1 MRTSC
6 LLAAAAFLLFAGS
19 AAAEQ
24 MALAAEQQVPLILKV
39 LTYDRQF
46 EARTKGT
53 EVAIG
58 IVYDPADRDSA
69 KATDEIS
76 STLFKWSGKTVKK
89 LPIKYFTIE
98 YVSHD
103 QVEKFV
109 KQKNI
114 NVIYVA
120 PGNSKNLASLT
131 KMSQALGITS
141 VTGVPDYVRKGVA
154 VGIGVVQDRPQ
165 VLINLTSSKS
175 EGSDFDAS
183 LLRLATVWR

>member
-120 PGNSKNLASLT
+120 PGNSKNLTSLT

>member
-1 MRTSC
+1 MRTPC
-6 LLAAAAFLLFAGS
+6 LLAAAALLVFACN

-24 MALAAEQQVPLILKV
+24 MALSAEQQVPLILKV

-46 EARTKGT
+46 EARMKGT

-76 STLFKWSGKTVKK
+76 STLFKWSGKTVKR

-109 KQKNI
+109 KQKTI
-114 NVIYVA
+114 NVLYIA
-120 PGNSKNLASLT
+120 PGNSKNLVSLT

-141 VTGVPDYVRKGVA
+141 VTGVPEYVRKGVA

-175 EGSDFDAS
+175 EGSDFDAT